1 MESCEAPDLCT
12 YCFVNAALNGSQGLV
27 DDKESLSLLVDF
39 HIGFCYTPYNMR
51 KFAFV
56 CITFDLFKFNLDSVS
71 IKYCNFISH
80 RPHELP
86 TTNDPPS

>member
-12 YCFVNAALNGSQGLV
+12 YCFVSVGLIGSWGLV

-39 HIGFCYTPYNMR
+39 HFGLCYTPCNMR

-56 CITFDLFKFNLDSVS
+56 CITFDLFKFNLDS
-71 IKYCNFISH
+71 KERTCQLNTAIS
-80 RPHELP
+80 
-86 TTNDPPS
+86 